1 MRNIIKVWREQVIS
15 KIRKGRDKRYWAGD
29 EVFDTLCEVIMQN
42 RLICLTGAGISK
54 GLKLE
59 DGTDALDWKEL
70 LAKLAES
77 LDDKLDDEQKK
88 DIKELLTD
96 KAIGEELIEAAT
108 ILKKADKDIFN
119 QCFAKSIKLEEG
131 ACSDTHKQLLKLC
144 PNGIITY
151 NYDNAHENAMEAM
164 GEEKDWTVLE
174 PGDENK
180 IKEIIFNRFKCK
192 FLLKAHGTVGKE
204 DNMVLTRESYR
215 DLFVKYPA
223 YKAFL
228 QNLFTNYQ
236 LLIVG
241 FGFSDPDFDL
251 LIKDIFSAYGSPIQK
266 HIVIKHKDHKS
277 SMDTF
282 YKLRY
287 GMNYL
292 YVKDFKDIPRILED
306 CISSGG
312 RYMDDIINRC
322 VSKELE
328 TRSKVHKE
336 IRSMSLVGKRCLAS
350 KLMPQIKEMVEMEDQ
365 PGYDK
370 STELSE
376 LVYSF
381 AQLLDVDNT
390 YKNFL
395 VENVIEKSID
405 SEPVAHALAAITSH
419 LVMDDIDRIDKWV
432 RRIEENPFRAD
443 IHNPDPQNRT
453 LIYCRYL
460 KAYVEAKYADHS

>member
-1 MRNIIKVWREQVIS
+1 MSKTHNFLNKKYWRENE
-15 KIRKGRDKRYWAGD
+15 A
-29 EVFDTLCEVIMQN
+29 FDTLCEVVMQN

-59 DGTDALDWKEL
+59 DGTKAPDWKEL
-70 LAKLAES
+70 LAELTKS
-77 LDDKLDDEQKK
+77 LDDKLSKEQKK
-88 DIKELLTD
+88 DINKLLTD

-108 ILKKADKDIFN
+108 ILKKVDKDLFN
-119 QCFAKSIKLEEG
+119 KYFTKSIKLEKG
-131 ACSDTHKQLLKLC
+131 AYSDTHKQLLRLC

-151 NYDNAHENAMEAM
+151 NYDEAHENAMTDM
-164 GEEKDWTVLE
+164 GERGDWTVLTPYNE
-174 PGDENK
+174 TI
-180 IKEIIFNRFKCK
+180 IKEIILNRFEYK
-192 FLLKAHGTVGKE
+192 FLLKAHGTVNEE
-204 DNMVLTRESYR
+204 DNMVLTRDAYR

-266 HIVIKHKDHKS
+266 HIVIKHEKQKS

-287 GMNYL
+287 GMSYL
-292 YVKDFKDIPRILED
+292 YVKNFADIPHILND

-312 RYMDDIINRC
+312 RYMDDVVERC
-322 VSKELE
+322 VSKEIKV
-328 TRSKVHKE
+328 RSKVHKE

-350 KLMPQIKEMVEMEDQ
+350 KLIPKIKEIVGMEKQ
-365 PGYDK
+365 PAYDK

-381 AQLLDVDNT
+381 GQLLDVDDA

-395 VENVIEKSID
+395 IENIIEKSID
-405 SEPVAHALAAITSH
+405 SEPVAHALTTISSY
-419 LVMDDIDRIDKWV
+419 LVMDDIKKIDKWEK
-432 RRIEENPFRAD
+432 RIKENPFRTD
-443 IHNPDPQNRT
+443 KNNPDPHNRT
-453 LIYCRYL
+453 LIYCKYL
-460 KAYVEAKYADHS
+460 KAYVEAKYASRS